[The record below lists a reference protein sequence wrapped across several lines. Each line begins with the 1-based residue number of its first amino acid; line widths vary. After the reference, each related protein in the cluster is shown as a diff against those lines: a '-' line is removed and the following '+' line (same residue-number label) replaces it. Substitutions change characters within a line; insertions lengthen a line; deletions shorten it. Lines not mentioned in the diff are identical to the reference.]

1 MALSL
6 SRRGKVVTYDRAPRQ
21 LEQSFVGDSIAS
33 IHGELTDT
41 VHLAQILRQFR
52 PSVIVH
58 LAAMTGIMACARSP
72 EESFR
77 TNVYGTYSLARAITD
92 AELGAKLIFASS
104 REVYGETAD
113 DPTSEEDPC
122 VPNNVY
128 GMTKLLGEQVIKW
141 VSSKLGVPYTIL
153 RFTNLYGPGGDK
165 YAPCVFI
172 RRALRGEDIE
182 IMGGDQIVNLVYIDD
197 AVRALEVCMDTTDAD
212 REAFNLGSEE
222 SMTVRDLVALIVKL
236 IGTDVTLKQV
246 PMRDTETRHF
256 IPDLQK
262 IRGVLG
268 FRTSIGLEEGLR
280 RTIAYCSKG

>member
-1 MALSL
+1 
-6 SRRGKVVTYDRAPRQ
+6 VTYDRAPPQ
-21 LEQSFVGDSIAS
+21 LEPSLVGEGIAS

-41 VHLAQILRQFR
+41 VRLAHILRQSR

-58 LAAMTGIMACARSP
+58 LAAITGIAACAQSR

-77 TNVYGTYSLARAITD
+77 TNVYGTFCLAKAIAD
-92 AELGAKLIFASS
+92 ANLSTKLIFASS
-104 REVYGETAD
+104 REVYGESTD
-113 DPTSEEDPC
+113 DRTSEEDPC

-141 VSSKLGVPYTIL
+141 VSSKLEIPYTIL

-182 IMGGDQIVNLVYIDD
+182 IMGGDQIVNLVYVDD
-197 AVRALEVCMDTTDAD
+197 AVRALEVCMDTTEAD
-212 REAFNLGSEE
+212 REVFNLGSEE

-236 IGTDVTLKQV
+236 IGTDVTLKQA

-262 IRGVLG
+262 IRRVLG

-280 RTIAYCSKG
+280 RTITYSRRTL